1 MLQEVFCEVRR
12 TRSSCVSAPQHAC
25 PPASPRVHFLGF
37 SAWPK
42 VLVKY
47 LFRS

>member
-1 MLQEVFCEVRR
+1 MLQEVFCEGR
-12 TRSSCVSAPQHAC
+12 RSSCVSAPQHVC
-25 PPASPRVHFLGF
+25 PTALGTFFLHVLPF

-42 VLVKY
+42 VVVKY